1 MKPATANLDEK
12 ISDEVTNFVSCWKL
26 TLKDGSVMGFTSN
39 STDLEIDG
47 ILYRARTGV
56 NCSHIETS
64 NNFSVDNLDVT
75 GVLNGEDITEASL
88 LTGKYDF
95 AKVEIFSVDTIN
107 PANRIIER
115 VGYLGEVTVRDG
127 LFISE
132 VRGLA
137 QRLQCQVGELY
148 SPTCRATFG
157 DRRCKV
163 DLAAYT
169 MSGTVENVISRQVFV
184 GSIDKPSGYFSY
196 GEIKWTSGKNKDLRM
211 EIKEYSN
218 RQFVLTLSMPH
229 PIEPGDTF
237 SAIAGCDKAFSTCC
251 KKFNNAI
258 NFRGEPTVPGSDVLF
273 ANPSTAHSTRRG

>member
-1 MKPATANLDEK
+1 MRPATATLDEK
-12 ISDEVTNFVSCWKL
+12 ISGEVTNFVSCWKL

-39 STDLEIDG
+39 SDNLEIDRV
-47 ILYRARTGV
+47 LYRARTGV

-75 GVLNGEDITEASL
+75 GVLNSEDITEASL

-95 AKVEIFSVDTIN
+95 ARVEIFSVDTLT
-107 PANRIIER
+107 PANRIMER

-127 LFISE
+127 LFIAE

-148 SPTCRATFG
+148 SPTCRATLG
-157 DRRCKV
+157 DSRCKI
-163 DLAAYT
+163 DLKNYT
-169 MSGTVENVISRQVFV
+169 FDCTVEKVISRQVFV
-184 GSIDKPSGYFSY
+184 AGTDKPSGYFSY
-196 GEIKWTSGKNKDLRM
+196 GEIKWLSGKNKDLRM
-211 EIKEYSN
+211 EVKDYSN
-218 RQFVLTLSMPH
+218 KQFVLALSMPH

-237 SAIAGCDKAFSTCC
+237 AAVAGCDKAFSTCC

-258 NFRGEPTVPGSDVLF
+258 NFRGEPTVPGLDLLIAS
-273 ANPSTAHSTRRG
+273 PSSSQGTRRG